1 MTTPTSNNSKTYS
14 EELISFTDGRNQLS
28 GILTKPL
35 KHGPYPA
42 IVILHG
48 SERKGVDYPFY
59 NDHSQNLVESN
70 YSVLRYDS
78 PGVGKSTGSTLGENL
93 EERAREAVSA
103 VEYLQSRNDIV
114 PSQVGL
120 WGHSQGGW
128 VCQKSAAMSS
138 EVAFIIPV
146 SGPGVTVEAQEV
158 YRVEMQSRGAGFT
171 DEDVCK
177 AVLMR
182 RLMVDLILSEP
193 RYQALNVEDSE
204 SFGDSLWTEL
214 MELVYGSNVSS
225 ENELRSVIEVFEA
238 TKDAP
243 WAQFLYLEQ
252 ILQSFRE
259 LPSEQWIHIK
269 AGYSKLLV
277 EDPADSLSKVTV
289 PVLAV
294 FGEMDKYLPVEKSI
308 ELYRRYLTEAGNKD
322 YSFKVFPGADHSIK
336 VAGEYAVGYF
346 EAMRSWLKEHHS

>member
-1 MTTPTSNNSKTYS
+1 LTSYKSNSYS
-14 EELISFTDGRNQLS
+14 EEEITFTDGRNQLY
-28 GILTKPL
+28 GILTKPMS
-35 KHGPYPA
+35 KGPHPA
-42 IVILHG
+42 IVLLHG
-48 SERKGVDYPFY
+48 SERKGVEYPFY
-59 NDHSQNLVESN
+59 NDHSRNLVKSN
-70 YSVLRYDS
+70 YAVLRYNS
-78 PGVGKSTGSTLGENL
+78 PGVGKSSGSTLGENL
-93 EERAREAVSA
+93 DDRAHEAISA
-103 VEYLQSRNDIV
+103 VEYLQSRNDIM
-114 PSQVGL
+114 PSHVGL

-182 RLMVDLILSEP
+182 RLMVDMILMEP
-193 RYQALNVEDSE
+193 RYQAHNVADSE
-204 SFGDSLWTEL
+204 RFGDSLWTDL

-225 ENELRSVIEVFEA
+225 ENELSRIIEVFE
-238 TKDAP
+238 TIKDAP

-259 LPSEQWIHIK
+259 LPEEQWVHVK
-269 AGYSKLLV
+269 AGYNKLLI

-289 PVLAV
+289 PVFAV
-294 FGEMDKYLPVEKSI
+294 FGEMDQYLPVEKSI

-322 YSFKVFPGADHSIK
+322 FSFKVFLGADHSIK
-336 VAGEYAVGYF
+336 VEGEYAEGYF
-346 EAMRSWLKEHHS
+346 EALRDWLTEHQR